1 MERRRSKEDDEI
13 NPWRD
18 QKTVHRID
26 GSEWGIELDEL
37 NKQAEKVQDPK
48 EAVDV
53 IKQYEDIIWRKK
65 KGIINIALHQ
75 GNVFKW
81 FKEKESSSP

>member
-1 MERRRSKEDDEI
+1 MWKGAGVKKTTRLTHDEI
-13 NPWRD
+13 KK
-18 QKTVHRID
+18 QLLESTVVN
-26 GSEWGIELDEL
+26 EVIESDEL

-65 KGIINIALHQ
+65 KGIINIALHE
-75 GNVFKW
+75 GNVLK
-81 FKEKESSSP
+81 